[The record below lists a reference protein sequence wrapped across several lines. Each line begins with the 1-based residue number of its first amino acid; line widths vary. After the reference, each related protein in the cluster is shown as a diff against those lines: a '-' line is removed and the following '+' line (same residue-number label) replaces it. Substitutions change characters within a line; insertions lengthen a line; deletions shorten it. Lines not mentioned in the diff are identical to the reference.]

1 MDEQPRDHWKT
12 FTEEI
17 EVAGSQLVERIT
29 QLLKEG
35 NVRRLLVKSERGD
48 IYAEI
53 PLNAGVGLGGIVVL
67 AAPWLALLG
76 ALAGLLARVKIEV
89 VRIEPVE
96 DDKPAPGEAGKPD
109 ESDIDI

>member
-1 MDEQPRDHWKT
+1 MDEQPKDHWKT

-35 NVRRLLVKSERGD
+35 NVRKLRVKSERGD

-76 ALAGLLARVKIEV
+76 SLAGLLARVKIEV

-96 DDKPAPGEAGKPD
+96 DADETKADKQPD
-109 ESDIDI
+109 EPDIDI

>member
-1 MDEQPRDHWKT
+1 MDEGPRDHWKT

-35 NVRRLLVKSERGD
+35 NVRRLRVKSERGD

-53 PLNAGVGLGGIVVL
+53 PLNAGVGLGGIMVL

-96 DDKPAPGEAGKPD
+96 DEKAGESKVD
-109 ESDIDI
+109 EPDIDI

>member
-1 MDEQPRDHWKT
+1 MDEGPRDHWKT

-35 NVRRLLVKSERGD
+35 NVRRLRVKSERGD

-53 PLNAGVGLGGIVVL
+53 PLNAGVGLGGIMVL

-96 DDKPAPGEAGKPD
+96 EGKAEDSKVD
-109 ESDIDI
+109 EPDIDI